1 MTDEQTRPYDPTRP
15 APGPRLVAGRY
26 LLLGELGRGG
36 MGIVWRAQDQ
46 VIGRQVAIK
55 ELRLP
60 DLEGQAVFSER
71 VLREVRTGGRLN
83 DPAVVTVYDVVTDNG
98 ATFIVMELVE
108 APTLADLVRSQGP
121 MPAAHVAVI
130 GDRVLAALQAA
141 HSAGIV
147 HRDVKPAN
155 IMVAPDGRVKLTDF
169 GIAHAIDDP
178 RLTTSGVIVGSPA
191 FMAPERVEGREAMPE
206 SDLWS
211 LGATLFFAVEG
222 IVAFE
227 RATTAATLHAI
238 MTEVPYLTRGQG
250 PLAAAILGLLVA
262 KPEARLTA
270 PQARHLLATAAGQPP
285 TPPAGST
292 APSSLPAPHG
302 STAPAGF
309 AAPTR
314 TATPPAGRSRR
325 GRWLA
330 GAAVLVVAALV
341 GGFFLGKPVWTPK
354 TDPQLQPTVTYGP
367 DGFLKAEIS
376 YYRCFNAAV
385 QQGVVIS
392 DDNSTPC
399 EKSHTLEVYDIG
411 GILPVESYSTEDAQ
425 VAAYPGLESV
435 SRLAE
440 ARCAASFHSSLV
452 PEQQRTGLIF
462 QAIVPTQHE
471 WELAPTEEHR
481 DYNRDFYCV
490 LAKPGNAQIPA
501 EITTKVK

>member
-36 MGIVWRAQDQ
+36 MGVVWRAQDQ
-46 VIGRQVAIK
+46 VIGRQVAVK
-55 ELRLP
+55 ELHLP
-60 DLEGQAVFSER
+60 DAESQAVFSER

-83 DPAVVTVYDVVTDNG
+83 DPAVVTVYDVVTDHG

-141 HSAGIV
+141 HAAGIV

-222 IVAFE
+222 VVAFE

-262 KPEARLTA
+262 KPQARLTA
-270 PQARHLLATAAGQPP
+270 PQARTLLATAAGQPP
-285 TPPAGST
+285 TPPSGST
-292 APSSLPAPHG
+292 APTGVTMPTRPAA
-302 STAPAGF
+302 SPAGN
-309 AAPTR
+309 
-314 TATPPAGRSRR
+314 SRR
-325 GRWLA
+325 GWWLT
-330 GAAVLVVAALV
+330 GAAVLIVAALV

-354 TDPQLQPTVTYGP
+354 VDPQLQPTVTYGP
-367 DGFLKAEIS
+367 DGFLKAEIGVS
-376 YYRCFNAAV
+376 YRCFNAAV

-392 DDNSTPC
+392 DDNSATC
-399 EKSHTLEVYDIG
+399 DKSHTLEVYDVG
-411 GILPVESYSTEDAQ
+411 DVLPTENFSSDDAKL
-425 VAAYPGLESV
+425 AAYPGLEAV

-440 ARCAASFHSSLV
+440 ARCAASFHSSVV
-452 PEQQRTGLIF
+452 PEAQRAGLTY
-462 QAIVPTQHE
+462 QAIVPTQKQ
-471 WELAPTEEHR
+471 WELAPPN
-481 DYNRDFYCV
+481 DYSQPSRDFFCV
-490 LAKPGNAQIPA
+490 FAKPGNAQIPA
-501 EITTKVK
+501 QITTKVK